1 MSHTVSTRTSGDG
14 TSTYTTYAYV
24 SWLHTQGVIG
34 MTATVPLARNLASQ
48 SHGIME
54 DRSVSGGHG
63 GIIGTLSIV
72 AFNIAHCLLS

>member
-1 MSHTVSTRTSGDG
+1 
-14 TSTYTTYAYV
+14 
-24 SWLHTQGVIG
+24 